1 MSPILSSASAP
12 IVTTTTTE
20 KHLDQVNT
28 TWNGPPCETIAW
40 ALAASLFVAAAV
52 LKLCGKGK

>member
-1 MSPILSSASAP
+1 MIASASAP

-20 KHLDQVNT
+20 KHLDEANT

-40 ALAASLFVAAAV
+40 VLAVSLFVAAAA
-52 LKLCGKGK
+52 LKLCGRGN